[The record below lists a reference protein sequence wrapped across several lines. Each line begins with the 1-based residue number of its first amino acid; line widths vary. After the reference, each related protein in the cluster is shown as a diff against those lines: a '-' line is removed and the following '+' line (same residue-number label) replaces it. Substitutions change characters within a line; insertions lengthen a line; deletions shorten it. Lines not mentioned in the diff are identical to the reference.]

1 MEIQSNGARFLMA
14 VVWGKN
20 GLKVLLLS
28 LSFTLSLLSYNRCTF
43 RWICVHTTQLSIWDL
58 SAPEN
63 SCSHIPEFTF
73 GNLLYALCTAGQ
85 KIHLSSLG
93 CWNYVIFSATEFLS
107 IIPSIAIMIPSIALI
122 IPIIVSIL
130 CLLRPYSFVKVQ
142 LNCTLIK

>member
-1 MEIQSNGARFLMA
+1 M
-14 VVWGKN
+14 
-20 GLKVLLLS
+20 
-28 LSFTLSLLSYNRCTF
+28 
-43 RWICVHTTQLSIWDL
+43 HTTQLSIWGL

-93 CWNYVIFSATEFLS
+93 CWNYVIFSAMKFLS
-107 IIPSIAIMIPSIALI
+107 IIPNIAII

-142 LNCTLIK
+142 LNCTLIE